1 MKTTGCD
8 FSIVE
13 FHSIMASPEIF
24 IFSQKLGASTNALSK
39 QLGEVEHVHSRTNQS
54 RKVETPRHVRH
65 FTLSYGEWH
74 LFFDSKA
81 GEVTSSWSDQLA
93 EYLPRA
99 GITCTVV
106 FKKHYN
112 RKKESRKKNCN
123 LFTCKGQCALQ
134 TCPVHLT
141 IVVEKEPKN
150 KESPS
155 IFTVYIFGVV
165 NHQSDI
171 DSASR
176 HLREPQRS
184 VMGMFLLTFKP
195 VSQRVFAAQHVNR
208 LGPLAAYE
216 RNVRLADENL
226 LQEGNLTQVP
236 SIDVLK
242 TAGQEYNKKYRL
254 DEDMFMEVRI
264 FRELTE
270 RLDTS
275 SVKVKGK

>member
-1 MKTTGCD
+1 M
-8 FSIVE
+8 
-13 FHSIMASPEIF
+13 
-24 IFSQKLGASTNALSK
+24 
-39 QLGEVEHVHSRTNQS
+39 
-54 RKVETPRHVRH
+54 
-65 FTLSYGEWH
+65 
-74 LFFDSKA
+74 
-81 GEVTSSWSDQLA
+81 TSSWSDQLA
-93 EYLPRA
+93 KYLTRA

-106 FKKHYN
+106 FKKHHS

-123 LFTCKGQCALQ
+123 IFTCKGRCALQ
-134 TCPVHLT
+134 TCPVHFT

-155 IFTVYIFGVV
+155 IFTVYIFGDV

-195 VSQRVFAAQHVNR
+195 VYQRVFAAQQVNR

-275 SVKVKGK
+275 SVKVKGKRYPNMLYIDHWCKDSIIRVVRPGAFSMKVVLCYFNDIDQSRMREACMVEWTDVNICTRRL